1 MNNYIITPIILI
13 FLGCNSISETNWSFL
28 PPTKNQWQEVKTYGG
43 SEEDIANSIISTND
57 GGFALIGNTKSV
69 DGHFSNKKRNG
80 SDIFLMKFDSNLKL
94 QWTKTYG
101 GSEDDRGQDLVQL
114 SDDGFVLVGYSKSSD
129 GDSSE
134 NKGQHD
140 NWLIRTDSSGL
151 IIWEKSFGF
160 SGHDHAY
167 NIIETSNGGLFF
179 NGFLDVSASQG
190 LGRNKIK
197 SNNFS
202 RHGVGEF
209 WVHKID
215 MNGNLQWRNYFGG
228 SNNDRSY
235 DAIETSQGEFVIMGS
250 SESDDID
257 ITNPKG
263 SYDIWVVKIDGKGQ
277 LIWEKSI
284 GGSEYDSGK
293 AIIEAPNGDF
303 LILGQTYSLDGDIKS
318 AYGSSDIVVARLS
331 SDGKLKDLRNIGT
344 SSFEKAN
351 SFLRRKDG
359 TLIIVGQRSNQNG
372 FLNTESVGNDIALY
386 YTLENGSI
394 IKTNTLGDYGFN
406 QANDVILSQQNKVI
420 VIGSSESVLKPFQNS
435 KGSKD
440 IFLAIWY

>member
-1 MNNYIITPIILI
+1 M
-13 FLGCNSISETNWSFL
+13 
-28 PPTKNQWQEVKTYGG
+28 
-43 SEEDIANSIISTND
+43 
-57 GGFALIGNTKSV
+57 
-69 DGHFSNKKRNG
+69 
-80 SDIFLMKFDSNLKL
+80 
-94 QWTKTYG
+94 
-101 GSEDDRGQDLVQL
+101 
-114 SDDGFVLVGYSKSSD
+114 
-129 GDSSE
+129 
-134 NKGQHD
+134 
-140 NWLIRTDSSGL
+140 
-151 IIWEKSFGF
+151 
-160 SGHDHAY
+160 
-167 NIIETSNGGLFF
+167 
-179 NGFLDVSASQG
+179 DVSASQG
-190 LGRNKIK
+190 LGRKKIK
-197 SNNFS
+197 SNNLS

-228 SNNDRSY
+228 TNNDRSY
-235 DAIETSQGEFVIMGS
+235 DAIETSQGEFVILGS

-277 LIWEKSI
+277 LIWEKSV

-318 AYGSSDIVVARLS
+318 AYGSSDIVLARLS

-359 TLIIVGQRSNQNG
+359 TLIIVGQSSNQNG
-372 FLNTESVGNDIALY
+372 LLNTENVGNDIALY
-386 YTLENGSI
+386 YTLENGSL
-394 IKTNTLGDYGFN
+394 IKTTTLGDYGIN